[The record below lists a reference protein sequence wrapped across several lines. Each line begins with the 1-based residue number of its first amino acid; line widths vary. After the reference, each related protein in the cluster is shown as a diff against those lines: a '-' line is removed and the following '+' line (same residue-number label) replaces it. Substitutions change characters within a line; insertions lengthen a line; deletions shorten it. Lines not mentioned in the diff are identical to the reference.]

1 MRFPRPC
8 RFVAR
13 RFVFTREF
21 AVGEPLAEY
30 VAHGEFKTL
39 AVIHVPAVV
48 VAEGLFVKVAEKM
61 KRFHA
66 NVGSRNATL
75 EKRPEIFKAVSV
87 DAAIYVLSGVV
98 NDLMCVIAC
107 QPFIREQCIGIE
119 SRASFYMLADFTLQ
133 CLLLAIRYDCGKF
146 DSR

>member
-1 MRFPRPC
+1 LSKRNALADNLANGEIETTS
-8 RFVAR
+8 VIKL
-13 RFVFTREF
+13 F
-21 AVGEPLAEY
+21 AIVETEHL
-30 VAHGEFKTL
+30 L
-39 AVIHVPAVV
+39 I
-48 VAEGLFVKVAEKM
+48 KVTEQM
-61 KRFHA
+61 KRFY
-66 NVGSRNATL
+66 RNIRARDAAL
-75 EKRPEIFKAVSV
+75 EKRPEVLKAIRVY
-87 DAAIYVLSGVV
+87 AAIYVLSGVV